1 MNRGWTV
8 AGVYHTRGPTR
19 GETISAARTGRHV
32 GWSPPEGAASSK
44 AFAPTASGVQARPPM
59 KRPSLCR
66 IAIPLAACLALATSS
81 CGVLGKKAA
90 KDGEAATETAP
101 TTEDAGSGTKKK
113 DSEATPDAPSSDS
126 LKAGEKK
133 SDDGAAVGAA
143 AGEKKKDGAQDG
155 SDPAA
160 VADPLAAEEFK
171 GLPKDEAEF
180 ILACRALAAG
190 GKATMTGKDGMVFE
204 TRELAGLGTNTRP
217 GTPRHEAMIASI
229 KAKADALR
237 AAGIELV
244 IAPVP
249 TKPVVYPDYLGAEP
263 ALKDRRY
270 DSYLQSVYTD
280 LQKAGVF
287 VADTT
292 KALRSDRFDRNA
304 ASFPKAGVLWSPA
317 AAATT
322 ARSVFG
328 AVRKS
333 AAAKA
338 IARDKTIV
346 SRASALTQNG
356 ETFKVQS
363 VGWAQGDQLIPAT
376 VPKEGAPVV
385 VVGDDHSAAHRTG
398 GVNAS
403 LADALSLSFGASVD
417 TRAASGTGWKEAI
430 EFTPGQNSTT
440 KVIVW
445 CFSSASFLDSP
456 TPPKKP
462 SARPRRP
469 SARVDDDGSP
479 APRPMPGAG
488 LKLRDDPGLDA
499 RVE

>member
-1 MNRGWTV
+1 
-8 AGVYHTRGPTR
+8 
-19 GETISAARTGRHV
+19 
-32 GWSPPEGAASSK
+32 
-44 AFAPTASGVQARPPM
+44 M

-66 IAIPLAACLALATSS
+66 IAIPLAACLAVATSG
-81 CGVLGKKAA
+81 CGVLGKKTA
-90 KDGEAATETAP
+90 KDGEAAAETEPKSGETRDGTPNKEAAAAP
-101 TTEDAGSGTKKK
+101 DGSPPADRK
-113 DSEATPDAPSSDS
+113 SD
-126 LKAGEKK
+126 EKK
-133 SDDGAAVGAA
+133 PEGSAA
-143 AGEKKKDGAQDG
+143 AGSTAAGAATGEQKKEGAQND
-155 SDPAA
+155 SKPAPA
-160 VADPLAAEEFK
+160 ADPLAAEEFK
-171 GLPKDEAEF
+171 GLPKGEPEF

-204 TRELAGLGTNTRP
+204 TRELAGLGTNTRS

-270 DSYLQSVYTD
+270 DSYLQSVYAD
-280 LQKAGVF
+280 LHKAGVF

-328 AVRKS
+328 TVRKS

-346 SRASALTQNG
+346 SRTSALTQNG

-363 VGWAQGDQLIPAT
+363 VGWAQGDQLVPAT
-376 VPKEGAPVV
+376 VPKDGAPVV
-385 VVGDDHSAAHRTG
+385 VLGDDHSSAHRTG

-403 LADALSLSFGASVD
+403 LADALSLAFGAAVD
-417 TRAASGTGWKEAI
+417 TRSATGTGWKEAI
-430 EFTPGQNSTT
+430 EFTPAQNSAT
-440 KVIVW
+440 KVVVW
-445 CFSSASFLDSP
+445 CFSSASFLEAP
-456 TPPKKP
+456 APPKKP

-469 SARVDDDGSP
+469 SSRADDGGTP
-479 APRPMPGAG
+479 APRSVPGTG

-499 RVE
+499 RTE